1 MMMMRRTEYLLP
13 DYDDTA
19 PCHGYTNEIDVRD
32 SISEFPHEYKMDGH
46 DSNFE
51 NMNHNMPHSSGKFD
65 SPKASIFYQLNAL
78 IVQFAVDADNIIPKQ
93 MTPEVLQ
100 ALRGVRFIAQHIKD
114 ADKDN
119 EVISKIFPFNKCDI
133 KHSAPWFISS

>member
-1 MMMMRRTEYLLP
+1 MSPAVRRVFLEWLPKMMMMRRTEYLLP

-51 NMNHNMPHSSGKFD
+51 NMNHNHNMPHSSGKFD
-65 SPKASIFYQLNAL
+65 SHKCTY
-78 IVQFAVDADNIIPKQ
+78 FA
-93 MTPEVLQ
+93 
-100 ALRGVRFIAQHIKD
+100 
-114 ADKDN
+114 
-119 EVISKIFPFNKCDI
+119 
-133 KHSAPWFISS
+133 HSQRY